1 MSKQTLFA
9 ATMLIALLAS
19 FSPGSVVMPTTAHA
33 AVNLTQYVN
42 PLMGT
47 KDTTKNTGEN
57 PSNGAHGARMPSAQV
72 PFGMIQWGPDTNT
85 SDTAISY
92 DYDNTTLRG
101 FSLIKG
107 EYMEYWSP
115 FLPYVGSVSNS
126 PGTNASAYYSTFSHA
141 NETAAPGYY
150 RVKSDSN
157 ITTEL
162 TNTSRAGQ
170 AKFTYPVGA
179 PATLII
185 SSGYRATIDPTNRTI
200 SGSTGNTTGLFFVAR
215 FDRSFSAYG
224 TFAGATVSAGSTST
238 TAGSQAGAYVTFDTS
253 SGSTVQA
260 RLGISWVSVA
270 NAQANLDAEI
280 PTGQSFDTTRANADN
295 AWNTLLNRFLVEDAN
310 AQYADLRTFYT
321 TLYHFA
327 SQPNVISDVNGQ
339 YTGWD
344 SALHT
349 VASGRTAYTTISNWD
364 GGRGQWSLLGMLF
377 PKETSDAIQTY
388 TDAALQSGDLSQIL
402 LFGNAYRND
411 PNVPDWSLPA
421 QAYAFGAT
429 TFDTNATLGVL
440 WRKAQT
446 GRSRGAEYLANGYVG
461 GSGSGDNRA
470 VEITQNNSIADFDSA
485 QMALS
490 LGDYRSY
497 KSMIARSNNWA
508 NVWCDSCS
516 GNGYSGYL
524 WSRGSNGGGF
534 DAFGGP
540 TAGNETLFEESV
552 TAQGSWRVPHNTA
565 AVISKM
571 GGTSTFLNR
580 LDNFF
585 TKLSDGPVSTY
596 SYMGNQPSF
605 QTPWLYNWAGQPAK
619 TQQVVRQIQL
629 GLFSDQPDGYPGNED
644 WGAMSAWYVG
654 ASMGLHPAIPS
665 VPGFAINSPM
675 FAKLTITL
683 QNGRTLTVEAPNA
696 ARTNQYIQ
704 SATLNGNSYDSP
716 WIPLASLVNSNQ
728 NNTLRLILGSSATS
742 WGNAPTTNQPPSYGT
757 TPISTPS
764 DIAQGKTTTA
774 SSQCG
779 TSESAANTTDNND
792 TTKWC
797 AGESGAVWLKID
809 LGANATL
816 NSFVVRHAGYGG
828 ENIAWNTRDYQIQWS
843 ADGSDAGTWNTLVS
857 ATNNVG
863 SISTHSIS
871 PVSARWVRL
880 NITKGQQDGALTAR
894 IYAFEVYGTGGTGG
908 DGDTPVTT
916 NLALSSAASALN
928 SCGSSEGPEKAV
940 NGSVS
945 GGNSDKWCGFLTNGT
960 TWLQVDL
967 TTAKTISR
975 WVVRHAGAGGE
986 SASYNSRNFKLQYSS
1001 NATNWTDLDT
1011 VSDNSANIT
1020 DRAVTATSARYWRL
1034 ALTAPDQGAGTVAR
1048 IYEFE
1053 LYGTNGGS
1061 TPTDSN
1067 VALNKTATADS
1078 QCGSGEGPEKAVNG
1092 SVSGGNSDKWCS
1104 VGSTKFLQVNLGAS
1118 YSVTRLVVKHAGAGG
1133 ENASWNTR
1141 AYTIQLSNDNG
1152 ATWSTPVNVT
1162 ANTAN
1167 ETTHTITATTA
1178 RLVRLNITTPTN
1190 DGNSAAR
1197 IYELEVYGS
1206 S

>member
-1 MSKQTLFA
+1 MSKKTLFA
-9 ATMLIALLAS
+9 AMLLFALLAS
-19 FSPGSVVMPTTAHA
+19 FGQGGPLVPSTAQA

-47 KDTTKNTGEN
+47 KDTTTNTGEN
-57 PSNGAHGARMPSAQV
+57 PTNGAHGARMPSAQV

-115 FLPYVGSVSNS
+115 FLPYVGSVGSS
-126 PGTNASAYYSTFSHA
+126 PGTNASAYHSTFSHA

-150 RVKSDSN
+150 RVQSDSN

-170 AKFTYPVGA
+170 AKFTYPAGA
-179 PATLII
+179 PATLIV

-200 SGSTGNTTGLFFVAR
+200 TGSTGNTTGLFFVAR

-224 TFAGATVSAGSTST
+224 TFAGSSVSAGSTST
-238 TAGSQAGAYVTFDTS
+238 NAGNQAGAYVTFDTA

-260 RLGISWVSVA
+260 RLGVSWVSVA

-280 PTGQSFDTTRANADN
+280 PNGQSFETTRSNADS

-327 SQPNVISDVNGQ
+327 SQPNVISDLNGQ

-349 VASGRTAYTTISNWD
+349 VASGHAAYTTISNWD

-388 TDAALQSGDLSQIL
+388 TDSALQVGDLSQIL
-402 LFGNAYRND
+402 LFGNAYRNN

-421 QAYAFGAT
+421 QAHAFGAT
-429 TFDTNATLGVL
+429 AFDTNTTLGVV
-440 WRKAQT
+440 WEKAQR

-461 GSGSGDNRA
+461 GTGNGDNRA
-470 VEITQNNSIADFDSA
+470 VEITQNNAIADFDSA
-485 QMALS
+485 QMALN

-497 KSMIARSNNWA
+497 KTMIARSNNWA
-508 NVWCDSCS
+508 NVWCASCS
-516 GNGYSGYL
+516 GNGYNGYL

-534 DAFGGP
+534 DSFGGP
-540 TAGNETLFEESV
+540 TGGNETLFEESV

-565 AVISKM
+565 ELIGKM
-571 GGTSTFLNR
+571 GGTNTFRNR
-580 LDNFF
+580 LDNFY

-596 SYMGNQPSF
+596 SYFGNQPSF

-619 TQQVVRQIQL
+619 TQRVVRQIQL
-629 GLFSDQPDGYPGNED
+629 DLFSDQPDGYPGNED

-654 ASMGLHPAIPS
+654 ATMGLHPAIPS

-683 QNGRTLTVEAPNA
+683 QNGRTLTIEAPNA

-704 SATLNGNSYDSP
+704 SATLNGSSYDSP
-716 WIPLASLVNSNQ
+716 WVPLASLVNGNQ
-728 NNTLRLILGSSATS
+728 NNTLRLTLGSSATS
-742 WGNAPTTNQPPSYGT
+742 WGSAPSTNQPPSYGA
-757 TPISTPS
+757 TPVATPT

-774 SSQCG
+774 SSECG
-779 TSESAANTTDNND
+779 SNEIAANTTDDND
-792 TTKWC
+792 ATKWC
-797 AGESGAVWLKID
+797 AGGTGAVWLKVD

-816 NSFVVRHAGYGG
+816 NSFVVRHAGYGA
-828 ENIAWNTRDYQIQWS
+828 ENVAWNTRDYQIQWS
-843 ADGSDAGTWNTLVS
+843 ANGSDGGTWNTLVD
-857 ATNNVG
+857 TTDNVG
-863 SISTHSIS
+863 SISTHTISSID
-871 PVSARWVRL
+871 ARWVRL
-880 NITKGQQDGALTAR
+880 NITKGQQNGATTAR
-894 IYAFEVYGTGGTGG
+894 IYAFEIYGTGGGG
-908 DGDTPVTT
+908 TPVAT
-916 NLALSSAASALN
+916 NLALNSAASALN
-928 SCGSSEGPEKAV
+928 SCGGSEGPEKAV

-945 GGNSDKWCGFLTNGT
+945 GGNSDKWCATLASGSV
-960 TWLQVDL
+960 WLQVDL
-967 TTAKTISR
+967 GAAKPISR

-986 SASYNSRNFKLQYSS
+986 SASYNSRDFKLQQSS
-1001 NATNWTDLDT
+1001 NATNWSDLDS
-1011 VSDNSANIT
+1011 VSGNSASVT
-1020 DRAVTATSARYWRL
+1020 DRAVAATSARYWRL
-1034 ALTAPDQGAGTVAR
+1034 LITAPEQSGGNVAR

-1053 LYGTNGGS
+1053 LYGTGS
-1061 TPTDSN
+1061 N
-1067 VALNKTATADS
+1067 LALNKTATADS
-1078 QCGSGEGPEKAVNG
+1078 QCGSAEGPAKAVNG

-1104 VGSTKFLQVNLGAS
+1104 AGGSKFLQIDLGAS
-1118 YSVTRLVVKHAGAGG
+1118 ASITRLVVKHAGAGG
-1133 ENASWNTR
+1133 ENTAWNTR
-1141 AYTIQLSNDNG
+1141 AFTIQLSNDNG
-1152 ATWSTPVNVT
+1152 ANWSTPVNVT
-1162 ANTAN
+1162 NNTAS
-1167 ETTHTITATTA
+1167 ETSHTISATAA
-1178 RLVRLNITTPTN
+1178 RLVRLNIVTPAS
-1190 DGNSAAR
+1190 DGNGAAR
-1197 IYELEVYGS
+1197 IYELEVYDS
-1206 S
+1206 